1 MAVNKDRDAV
11 LRLLPFGVGGIA
23 GSFLLV
29 NRLVTEGLTP
39 AQSRSDVVGVILC
52 AVMILIGLLWQR
64 IQPKT
69 PDAVVLVGKEGL
81 EILPDLPEAVKI
93 ELAWA
98 SHLLLTNTATR
109 SLSLYISG
117 QTILR
122 RGILANEGK
131 VVLGPII
138 QRVIQT
144 QKPIYLVNVSIYPGK
159 IEFNYL
165 PENVQGIICQP
176 VGKDGVL
183 ILAANAPRS
192 YTQQDEA
199 WIAGIADKL
208 AYTLNSDLELE
219 GISLNSET

>member
-1 MAVNKDRDAV
+1 MTVNNGRDAV

-23 GSFLLV
+23 GTFLLV
-29 NRLVTEGLTP
+29 NRLVSEGLTP

-52 AVMILIGLLWQR
+52 AVMVLIGMLWQR
-64 IQPKT
+64 VQPRT
-69 PDAVVLVGKEGL
+69 PDVVVLLGKEGL
-81 EILPDLPEAVKI
+81 EMSADLPVAVQT

-109 SLSLYISG
+109 SISLYIDG

-122 RGILANEGK
+122 RGILAEQGQ
-131 VVLGPII
+131 VVPGPILE
-138 QRVIQT
+138 RVLKT
-144 QKPIYLVNVSIYPGK
+144 QKPIYLVDVKVYPGK

-165 PENVQGIICQP
+165 PENVQGIVCQP
-176 VGKDGVL
+176 VGAKGVL

-192 YTQQDEA
+192 YTRQDEA

-208 AYTLNSDLELE
+208 AYTLNSDLD
-219 GISLNSET
+219 

>member
-1 MAVNKDRDAV
+1 MTVNNGRDAV

-23 GSFLLV
+23 GAFLLV
-29 NRLVTEGLTP
+29 NRLVSEGLTP

-52 AVMILIGLLWQR
+52 AVMVLIGLLWQR
-64 IQPKT
+64 VQPRT
-69 PDAVVLVGKEGL
+69 PDVVVLLGKEGL
-81 EILPDLPEAVKI
+81 EMSGDLSAVVQT

-109 SLSLYISG
+109 SISLYIDG

-122 RGILANEGK
+122 RGILAEQGQ
-131 VVLGPII
+131 VVPGPILE
-138 QRVIQT
+138 RVLKT
-144 QKPIYLVNVSIYPGK
+144 QKPIYLVDVKVYPGK

-165 PENVQGIICQP
+165 PENVQGIVCQP
-176 VGKDGVL
+176 VGTKGVL

-192 YTQQDEA
+192 YTRQDEA

-208 AYTLNSDLELE
+208 AYTLNSDLE
-219 GISLNSET
+219 

>member
-1 MAVNKDRDAV
+1 MTVNNGRDAV

-23 GSFLLV
+23 GTFLLV
-29 NRLVTEGLTP
+29 NRLVSEGLTP

-52 AVMILIGLLWQR
+52 AVMVLIGLLWQR
-64 IQPKT
+64 VQPRT
-69 PDAVVLVGKEGL
+69 PDVVVLLGKEGL
-81 EILPDLPEAVKI
+81 EMSGNLSAAVQT

-109 SLSLYISG
+109 SISLYIDG

-122 RGILANEGK
+122 RGILAEQGQ
-131 VVLGPII
+131 VVPGPILE
-138 QRVIQT
+138 RVLKT
-144 QKPIYLVNVSIYPGK
+144 QKPIYLVDVKVYPGK

-165 PENVQGIICQP
+165 PENVQGIVCQP
-176 VGKDGVL
+176 VGSKGVL

-192 YTQQDEA
+192 YTRQDEA

-208 AYTLNSDLELE
+208 AYTLNSDLE
-219 GISLNSET
+219 

>member
-1 MAVNKDRDAV
+1 MTVNNGRDAV

-23 GSFLLV
+23 GTFLLV
-29 NRLVTEGLTP
+29 NRLVSEGLTP

-52 AVMILIGLLWQR
+52 AVMVLIGLLWQR
-64 IQPKT
+64 VQPRT
-69 PDAVVLVGKEGL
+69 PDVVVLLGKEGL
-81 EILPDLPEAVKI
+81 EMSGDLPVTVQT

-109 SLSLYISG
+109 SISIYIDG

-122 RGILANEGK
+122 RGILAEQGQ
-131 VVLGPII
+131 VVPGPILE
-138 QRVIQT
+138 RVLKT
-144 QKPIYLVNVSIYPGK
+144 QKPIYLVDVKVYPGK

-165 PENVQGIICQP
+165 PENVQGIVCQP
-176 VGKDGVL
+176 VGNKGVL

-192 YTQQDEA
+192 YTRQDEA

-208 AYTLNSDLELE
+208 AYTLNSDLE
-219 GISLNSET
+219 

>member
-1 MAVNKDRDAV
+1 MTVNNGREAV

-23 GSFLLV
+23 GTFLLV
-29 NRLVTEGLTP
+29 NRLISEGLTP

-52 AVMILIGLLWQR
+52 AVMVLIGLLWQR
-64 IQPKT
+64 VQPRN
-69 PDAVVLVGKEGL
+69 PDAVVLLGKEGL
-81 EILPDLPEAVKI
+81 EMSADLSAAVQT

-109 SLSLYISG
+109 SISLYNDG

-122 RGILANEGK
+122 RGILAEQGQ
-131 VVLGPII
+131 VVPGPILE
-138 QRVIQT
+138 RVLKT
-144 QKPIYLVNVSIYPGK
+144 QKPIYLVDVKVYPGK

-165 PENVQGIICQP
+165 PENVQGIVCQP
-176 VGKDGVL
+176 VGTKGVL

-192 YTQQDEA
+192 YTRQDEA

-208 AYTLNSDLELE
+208 AYTLNSDLE
-219 GISLNSET
+219 

>member
-1 MAVNKDRDAV
+1 MTVNNGRDAV

-23 GSFLLV
+23 GTFLLV
-29 NRLVTEGLTP
+29 NRLVSEGLTP

-52 AVMILIGLLWQR
+52 AVMVLIGLLWQR
-64 IQPKT
+64 VQPRT
-69 PDAVVLVGKEGL
+69 PDVVVLLGKEGL
-81 EILPDLPEAVKI
+81 EMSGDLSVVVQT

-109 SLSLYISG
+109 SLSLYIDG

-122 RGILANEGK
+122 RGILAEQGQ
-131 VVLGPII
+131 VVPGPILE
-138 QRVIQT
+138 RVLKT
-144 QKPIYLVNVSIYPGK
+144 QKPIYLVDVKVYPGK

-165 PENVQGIICQP
+165 PENVQGIVCQP
-176 VGKDGVL
+176 VGAKGVL

-192 YTQQDEA
+192 YTRQDEA

-208 AYTLNSDLELE
+208 AYTLNSDLE
-219 GISLNSET
+219 

>member
-1 MAVNKDRDAV
+1 MAVNNGRDAV

-23 GSFLLV
+23 GTFLLV
-29 NRLVTEGLTP
+29 NRLVSEGLTP

-52 AVMILIGLLWQR
+52 AVMVLIGLLWQR
-64 IQPKT
+64 VQPRT
-69 PDAVVLVGKEGL
+69 PDMVVLVGEEGL
-81 EILPDLPEAVKI
+81 EMSGDLPVAVQT

-109 SLSLYISG
+109 SISVYIDG

-122 RGILANEGK
+122 RGILAERGQ
-131 VVLGPII
+131 VVPGPILE
-138 QRVIQT
+138 RVLKT
-144 QKPIYLVNVSIYPGK
+144 QKPIYLVDVKVYPGK

-165 PENVQGIICQP
+165 PENVQGIVCQP
-176 VGKDGVL
+176 VGTKGAL

-192 YTQQDEA
+192 YTRQDEA

-208 AYTLNSDLELE
+208 AYTLNSDLE
-219 GISLNSET
+219 

>member
-1 MAVNKDRDAV
+1 MAVNTERDAV
-11 LRLLPFGVGGIA
+11 LRLLPFGVGGVA
-23 GSFLLV
+23 GTFLLV
-29 NRLVTEGLTP
+29 NRLVSEGLTP

-52 AVMILIGLLWQR
+52 AVMVLIGLLWQR
-64 IQPKT
+64 VQPRT
-69 PDAVVLVGKEGL
+69 PEVVVLVGKEGL
-81 EILPDLPEAVKI
+81 EISANLSAAVQT

-109 SLSLYISG
+109 SISLYIDG

-122 RGILANEGK
+122 RGILAEQGQ
-131 VVLGPII
+131 VVPGPILE
-138 QRVIQT
+138 RVLKT
-144 QKPIYLVNVSIYPGK
+144 QKPIYLVNVKIYPGK

-176 VGKDGVL
+176 VGNQGVL

-192 YTQQDEA
+192 YTRQDEA

-208 AYTLNSDLELE
+208 AYTLNSDLE
-219 GISLNSET
+219 

>member
-1 MAVNKDRDAV
+1 MTVNNSRDAI

-23 GSFLLV
+23 GTFLLV
-29 NRLVTEGLTP
+29 NRLVSEGLTP

-52 AVMILIGLLWQR
+52 AVMVLIGMLWQR
-64 IQPKT
+64 VQPRT
-69 PDAVVLVGKEGL
+69 PDVVVLVGQEGL
-81 EILPDLPEAVKI
+81 EMSPDLPVTVQT

-109 SLSLYISG
+109 SISLYMDG

-122 RGILANEGK
+122 RGVLAEQGQ
-131 VVLGPII
+131 VLPGPILE
-138 QRVIQT
+138 RVLKT
-144 QKPIYLVNVSIYPGK
+144 QKPIYLVDVKVYPGK

-165 PENVQGIICQP
+165 PENTQGIVCQP
-176 VGKDGVL
+176 VGAKGVL

-192 YTQQDEA
+192 YTRQDEA

-208 AYTLNSDLELE
+208 AYTLNSDLE
-219 GISLNSET
+219 

>member
-1 MAVNKDRDAV
+1 MTVNNGREAV

-23 GSFLLV
+23 GTFLLV
-29 NRLVTEGLTP
+29 NRLVSEGLTP

-52 AVMILIGLLWQR
+52 AVMVLIGLLWQR
-64 IQPKT
+64 VQPRT
-69 PDAVVLVGKEGL
+69 PDAVVLLGKEGL
-81 EILPDLPEAVKI
+81 EMSADLSAAVQT

-109 SLSLYISG
+109 SISLYNDG

-122 RGILANEGK
+122 RGILADEGQ
-131 VVLGPII
+131 VVPGPILE
-138 QRVIQT
+138 RVLKT
-144 QKPIYLVNVSIYPGK
+144 QKPIYLVDVKVYPGK

-165 PENVQGIICQP
+165 PENVQGIVCQP
-176 VGKDGVL
+176 VGTKGVL

-192 YTQQDEA
+192 YTRQDEA

-208 AYTLNSDLELE
+208 AYTLNSDLE
-219 GISLNSET
+219 

>member
-1 MAVNKDRDAV
+1 MTVNNGREAV

-23 GSFLLV
+23 GTFLLV
-29 NRLVTEGLTP
+29 NRLVSEGLTP

-52 AVMILIGLLWQR
+52 AVMVLIGLLWQR
-64 IQPKT
+64 VQPRT
-69 PDAVVLVGKEGL
+69 PDVVVLLGKEGL
-81 EILPDLPEAVKI
+81 EMSADLSAAVQT

-109 SLSLYISG
+109 SISLYNDG

-122 RGILANEGK
+122 RGILADEGQ
-131 VVLGPII
+131 VVPGPILE
-138 QRVIQT
+138 RVLKT
-144 QKPIYLVNVSIYPGK
+144 QKPIYLVDVKVYPGK

-165 PENVQGIICQP
+165 PENVQGIVCQP
-176 VGKDGVL
+176 VGTKGVL

-192 YTQQDEA
+192 YTRQDEA

-208 AYTLNSDLELE
+208 AYTLNSDLE
-219 GISLNSET
+219 

>member
-1 MAVNKDRDAV
+1 MTVNNGRDAV

-23 GSFLLV
+23 GTFLLV
-29 NRLVTEGLTP
+29 NRLVSEGLTP

-52 AVMILIGLLWQR
+52 AVMVLIGLLWQR
-64 IQPKT
+64 VQPRT
-69 PDAVVLVGKEGL
+69 PDVVVLLGKEGL
-81 EILPDLPEAVKI
+81 EMSGDLPVAVQT

-109 SLSLYISG
+109 SISLYIDG

-122 RGILANEGK
+122 RGILAEQGQ
-131 VVLGPII
+131 VVPGPILE
-138 QRVIQT
+138 RVLKT
-144 QKPIYLVNVSIYPGK
+144 QKPIYLVDVKVYPGK

-165 PENVQGIICQP
+165 PENVQGIVCQP
-176 VGKDGVL
+176 VGTKGVL

-192 YTQQDEA
+192 YTRQDEA

-208 AYTLNSDLELE
+208 AYTLNSDLE
-219 GISLNSET
+219 

>member
-1 MAVNKDRDAV
+1 MTVNNGRDAV

-23 GSFLLV
+23 GTFLLV
-29 NRLVTEGLTP
+29 NRLVSEGLTP

-52 AVMILIGLLWQR
+52 AVMVLIGLLWQR
-64 IQPKT
+64 VQPRT
-69 PDAVVLVGKEGL
+69 PDVVVLLGKEGL
-81 EILPDLPEAVKI
+81 EMSGDLPVAVQT

-109 SLSLYISG
+109 SISLYIDG

-122 RGILANEGK
+122 RGILAEQGQ
-131 VVLGPII
+131 VVPGPILE
-138 QRVIQT
+138 RVLKT
-144 QKPIYLVNVSIYPGK
+144 QKPIYLVDVKIYPGK

-165 PENVQGIICQP
+165 PENVQGIVCQP
-176 VGKDGVL
+176 VGAKGAL

-192 YTQQDEA
+192 YTRQDEA

-208 AYTLNSDLELE
+208 AYTLNSDLE
-219 GISLNSET
+219 

>member
-1 MAVNKDRDAV
+1 MTVNNGRDAV

-23 GSFLLV
+23 GTFLLV
-29 NRLVTEGLTP
+29 NRLVSEGLTP

-52 AVMILIGLLWQR
+52 AVMVLIGLLWQR
-64 IQPKT
+64 VQPKT
-69 PDAVVLVGKEGL
+69 PDVVVLLGKEGL
-81 EILPDLPEAVKI
+81 EMSGDLSVAVQT

-109 SLSLYISG
+109 SISLYIDG

-122 RGILANEGK
+122 RGILAEQGQ
-131 VVLGPII
+131 VVPGPILE
-138 QRVIQT
+138 RVLKT
-144 QKPIYLVNVSIYPGK
+144 QKPIYLVDVKVYPGK

-165 PENVQGIICQP
+165 PENVQGIVCQP
-176 VGKDGVL
+176 VGAKGVL

-192 YTQQDEA
+192 YTRQDEA

-208 AYTLNSDLELE
+208 AYTLNSDLE
-219 GISLNSET
+219 

>member
-1 MAVNKDRDAV
+1 MTVNNSRDAV

-23 GSFLLV
+23 GTFLLI
-29 NRLVTEGLTP
+29 NRLVSEGLTP

-52 AVMILIGLLWQR
+52 AVMVLIGMLWQR
-64 IQPKT
+64 VQPRI
-69 PDAVVLVGKEGL
+69 PDVVVLVGQEGL
-81 EILPDLPEAVKI
+81 EMSPDLPVAVQT

-109 SLSLYISG
+109 SISLYIDG

-122 RGILANEGK
+122 RGILAEQGQ
-131 VVLGPII
+131 VVPGPILE
-138 QRVIQT
+138 RVLKT
-144 QKPIYLVNVSIYPGK
+144 QKPIYLVDVKVYPGK

-165 PENVQGIICQP
+165 PENVQGIVCQP
-176 VGKDGVL
+176 VGSKGVL

-192 YTQQDEA
+192 YTRQDEA

-208 AYTLNSDLELE
+208 AYTLNSDLE
-219 GISLNSET
+219 

>member
-1 MAVNKDRDAV
+1 MTVNNGRDAV

-23 GSFLLV
+23 GTFLLV
-29 NRLVTEGLTP
+29 NRLVSEGLTP

-52 AVMILIGLLWQR
+52 AVMVLIGMLWQR
-64 IQPKT
+64 VQPRT
-69 PDAVVLVGKEGL
+69 PDVVVLIGQEGL
-81 EILPDLPEAVKI
+81 EMSSDLSVAVQT

-109 SLSLYISG
+109 SISLYIDG

-122 RGILANEGK
+122 RGILAEQGQ
-131 VVLGPII
+131 VVPGPILE
-138 QRVIQT
+138 RVLKT
-144 QKPIYLVNVSIYPGK
+144 QKPIYLVDVKVYPGK

-165 PENVQGIICQP
+165 PENVQGIVCQP
-176 VGKDGVL
+176 VGAKGVL

-192 YTQQDEA
+192 YTRQDEA

-208 AYTLNSDLELE
+208 AYTLNSDLE
-219 GISLNSET
+219 

>member
-1 MAVNKDRDAV
+1 MAVNTERDAV
-11 LRLLPFGVGGIA
+11 LRLLPFGVGGVA
-23 GSFLLV
+23 GTFLLV
-29 NRLVTEGLTP
+29 NRLVSEGLTP

-52 AVMILIGLLWQR
+52 AVMVLIGLLWQR
-64 IQPKT
+64 VQPRT
-69 PDAVVLVGKEGL
+69 PEVVVLVGKEGL
-81 EILPDLPEAVKI
+81 EISANLSAAVQT

-109 SLSLYISG
+109 SISLYIDG

-122 RGILANEGK
+122 RGILAEQGQ
-131 VVLGPII
+131 VVPGPILE
-138 QRVIQT
+138 RVLKT
-144 QKPIYLVNVSIYPGK
+144 QKPIYLVNVKIYPGK

-176 VGKDGVL
+176 VGSQGVL

-192 YTQQDEA
+192 YTRQDEA

-208 AYTLNSDLELE
+208 AYTLNSDLE
-219 GISLNSET
+219 

>member
-1 MAVNKDRDAV
+1 MTVNNGRDAV

-23 GSFLLV
+23 GTFLLV
-29 NRLVTEGLTP
+29 NRLVSEGLTP

-52 AVMILIGLLWQR
+52 AVMVLIGLLWQR
-64 IQPKT
+64 VQPRT
-69 PDAVVLVGKEGL
+69 PDVVVLLGKEGL
-81 EILPDLPEAVKI
+81 EMSGDLSVAAQT

-109 SLSLYISG
+109 SISLYIDG

-122 RGILANEGK
+122 RGILAEQGQ
-131 VVLGPII
+131 VVPGPILE
-138 QRVIQT
+138 RVLKT
-144 QKPIYLVNVSIYPGK
+144 QKPIYLVDVKVYPGK

-165 PENVQGIICQP
+165 PENVQGIVCQP
-176 VGKDGVL
+176 VGAKGVL

-192 YTQQDEA
+192 YTRQDEA

-208 AYTLNSDLELE
+208 AYTLNSDLE
-219 GISLNSET
+219 

>member
-1 MAVNKDRDAV
+1 MTVNNGRDAV

-23 GSFLLV
+23 GTFLLV
-29 NRLVTEGLTP
+29 NRLVSEGLTP

-52 AVMILIGLLWQR
+52 AVMVLIGLLWQR
-64 IQPKT
+64 VQPRT
-69 PDAVVLVGKEGL
+69 PEVVVLVGKEGL
-81 EILPDLPEAVKI
+81 EMSGDLPVAVQT

-109 SLSLYISG
+109 SISLYIDG

-122 RGILANEGK
+122 RGTLADQGQ
-131 VVLGPII
+131 VVPGPILE
-138 QRVIQT
+138 RVLKT
-144 QKPIYLVNVSIYPGK
+144 QKPIYLVDVKVYPGK

-165 PENVQGIICQP
+165 PENVQGIVCQP
-176 VGKDGVL
+176 VGNNGVL

-192 YTQQDEA
+192 YTRQDES

-208 AYTLNSDLELE
+208 AYTLNSDLE
-219 GISLNSET
+219 